1 MSNDELQAEERHF
14 SGSGSGSGNET
25 ENLWQAQVLFILVL
39 TDRRVGF

>member
-14 SGSGSGSGNET
+14 SGSGNET
-25 ENLWQAQVLFILVL
+25 ENLWQAQVFVILVP